1 MTPVDGRVRNDWKA
15 YFENILSEDPFPAEG
30 NLDPR
35 VEPAGSLIPV
45 FTATSSA
52 PADAVS

>member
-1 MTPVDGRVRNDWKA
+1 MTLVDGRVRIDCKA

-35 VEPAGSLIPV
+35 IEPAGSLIPV